1 MFVGF
6 LTVHLVSGLLVEQV
20 NEGSLLWVALHWFGL
35 LFLALI
41 ALRLLT
47 LKPASIRQAM
57 DDDGF
62 ESLIRLQDGTVPR
75 FGFRTGVMMQFV
87 NGKEWALV
95 ITIMRQAL
103 DGFGG
108 GLTGM
113 LLIASLTCTGGVAAM
128 SLWSVGG
135 GRLTG
140 VLRDDVRGRRV
151 LVGLGVLVLLLLA
164 ALRCAADQAWVLL
177 NPEGHEVVLGALQMF
192 GHRGLSSA
200 TSPPVLPR
208 APPWGVVVA
217 HLLCGFEDLL
227 PAWGKARSNAA
238 APGSDC
244 EMRSLRLPGTSESI
258 SLR

>member
-1 MFVGF
+1 MVETEALLTVLTVLAIGLVTPGPNTVTCVVHAGVHGARANIVLIAGMLVGF

-20 NEGSLLWVALHWFGL
+20 NESSLLWVALHWFGL

-47 LKPASIRQAM
+47 LKPAAIRQAM

-62 ESLIRLQDGTVPR
+62 ESLLRLQDGTVPR
-75 FGFRTGVMMQFV
+75 LGFRTGVMMQFV

-128 SLWSVGG
+128 SMWSVGG

-151 LVGLGVLVLLLLA
+151 LVGLGVLVLLLLVA
-164 ALRCAADQAWVLL
+164 LALRG
-177 NPEGHEVVLGALQMF
+177 P
-192 GHRGLSSA
+192 
-200 TSPPVLPR
+200 
-208 APPWGVVVA
+208 
-217 HLLCGFEDLL
+217 
-227 PAWGKARSNAA
+227 
-238 APGSDC
+238 
-244 EMRSLRLPGTSESI
+244 
-258 SLR
+258 

>member
-1 MFVGF
+1 MVETAALLTVLTVLAIGLVTPGQNNVTCVVHAAVHGARANVVLIAGMFVGF
-6 LTVHLVSGLLVEQV
+6 LLVHLASGLLVEQV

-47 LKPASIRQAM
+47 LTPASIREAM
-57 DDDGF
+57 DEDGF
-62 ESLIRLQDGTVPR
+62 ESLLRLQDGTVPR
-75 FGFRTGVMMQFV
+75 LGFRTGVMMQFV

-140 VLRDDVRGRRV
+140 ALRDDVRGRRV
-151 LVGLGVLVLLLLA
+151 LVGLGVLVLLLLTA
-164 ALRCAADQAWVLL
+164 LALRG
-177 NPEGHEVVLGALQMF
+177 P
-192 GHRGLSSA
+192 
-200 TSPPVLPR
+200 
-208 APPWGVVVA
+208 
-217 HLLCGFEDLL
+217 
-227 PAWGKARSNAA
+227 
-238 APGSDC
+238 
-244 EMRSLRLPGTSESI
+244 
-258 SLR
+258 

>member
-1 MFVGF
+1 MVETEALLTVLTVLAIGLVTPGPNNVTCVVHAGVHGARANVVLIAGMFVGF
-6 LTVHLVSGLLVEQV
+6 LTVHLLSGLLVEQV
-20 NEGSLLWVALHWFGL
+20 NESSLLWMALHWFGL

-62 ESLIRLQDGTVPR
+62 ESLLRLQDGTVPR
-75 FGFRTGVMMQFV
+75 LGFRTGVMMQFV

-128 SLWSVGG
+128 SMWSVGG

-151 LVGLGVLVLLLLA
+151 LVGLGVLVMLLLA
-164 ALRCAADQAWVLL
+164 AL
-177 NPEGHEVVLGALQMF
+177 AL
-192 GHRGLSSA
+192 RG
-200 TSPPVLPR
+200 P
-208 APPWGVVVA
+208 
-217 HLLCGFEDLL
+217 
-227 PAWGKARSNAA
+227 
-238 APGSDC
+238 
-244 EMRSLRLPGTSESI
+244 
-258 SLR
+258 